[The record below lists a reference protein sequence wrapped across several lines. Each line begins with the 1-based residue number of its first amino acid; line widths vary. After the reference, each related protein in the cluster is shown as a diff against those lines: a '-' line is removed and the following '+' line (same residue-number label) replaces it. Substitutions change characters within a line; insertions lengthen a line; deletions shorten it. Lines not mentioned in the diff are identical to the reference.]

1 MYKETIFRRKTSSVV
16 MILLTSVM
24 LLYIVQ
30 GLDNFIIYGFKI
42 KSFSGILL
50 TLIVLLVTFGEIGKC
65 KVRYT
70 YSIIANQFIIHK
82 IKGSS
87 DKVVENIKIGDIRYI
102 GKNSNCNFNKEVNF
116 VSKHTCSLFN
126 RDLYCCIYED
136 KGKIRKFDF
145 ESSEKL
151 IIKIN
156 RLREKRLV
164 S

>member
-1 MYKETIFRRKTSSVV
+1 
-16 MILLTSVM
+16 MILLASVI

-30 GLDNFIIYGFKI
+30 VLNNFIIYGFKVR
-42 KSFSGILL
+42 SFSGVLL
-50 TLIVLLVTFGEIGKC
+50 TLAVLLVTLREIEKC
-65 KVRYT
+65 KLSYT

-82 IKGSS
+82 IKGNS
-87 DKVVENIKIGDIRYI
+87 DKVVENIKIADIKYI
-102 GKNSNCNFNKEVNF
+102 GKNGSCNLNKEVSF
-116 VSKHTCSLFN
+116 GGTHTCSIFN
-126 RDLYCCIYED
+126 KDLYCCVYED
-136 KGKIRKFDF
+136 KGKIRKFNF